1 MRPDELYHFGIKGMK
16 WGVRRFQNPDGTRT
30 EAGKRRERKGSEKT
44 KKVLKTAGKVGAGT
58 AAVLGGLFAR
68 SAYNEAR
75 GKPEKHINFKNLSD
89 EQKDFLFKADQA
101 DGKDKPKVSRVE
113 STIKKGTKTMRDV
126 GKISSKISSK
136 KAAKKDYEAREKLKR
151 EASRMSDDDLRARI
165 NRMNLEKQ
173 YVDLKSY
180 KTDSGRWSAQDKMDL
195 GMDAIEAL
203 AGLGTLAVSVYGIK
217 RGLKV

>member
-1 MRPDELYHFGIKGMK
+1 MKTDELYHYGILGMK
-16 WGVRRFQNPDGTRT
+16 WGVRRYQNPDGTRT
-30 EAGKRRERKGSEKT
+30 EAGKRRERKGWGK
-44 KKVLKTAGKVGAGT
+44 AGKVAAGA
-58 AAVLGGLFAR
+58 AAVAGGLFAR
-68 SAYNEAR
+68 AAYNEAK

-113 STIKKGTKTMRDV
+113 ATIKKGTKTMRDA

-136 KAAKKDYEAREKLKR
+136 KAAKQNYEVRERLRK
-151 EASRMSDDDLRARI
+151 EASKMSDDDLRARI

-180 KTDSGRWSAQDKMDL
+180 KTDSGKWSAQEKLDL
-195 GMDAIEAL
+195 GMDAVE
-203 AGLGTLAVSVYGIK
+203 TLASLGGLALSIYALK

>member
-1 MRPDELYHFGIKGMK
+1 MKPDELYHFGIKGMK

-30 EAGKRRERKGSEKT
+30 EAGKRRERKGWSKAR
-44 KKVLKTAGKVGAGT
+44 KVAAGAAGA
-58 AAVLGGLFAR
+58 AAVAGGLFAR
-68 SAYNEAR
+68 SAYNEAK
-75 GKPEKHINFKNLSD
+75 GKPEKHINFKDLSD

-113 STIKKGTKTMRDV
+113 ATIKKGTKTMRDV
-126 GKISSKISSK
+126 GKISTKISSK
-136 KAAKKDYEAREKLKR
+136 KAAKQDYEAREKLKR

-195 GMDAIEAL
+195 GMDAVEAL
-203 AGLGTLAVSVYGIK
+203 AGLGTLAVSIYGLK

>member
-1 MRPDELYHFGIKGMK
+1 MRTDELYHYGILGMK
-16 WGVRRFQNPDGTRT
+16 WGVRRYQNPDGTRT
-30 EAGKRRERKGSEKT
+30 EAGKRRERKGWSK
-44 KKVLKTAGKVGAGT
+44 AGKVAAGA
-58 AAVLGGLFAR
+58 AAVTGGLFAR
-68 SAYNEAR
+68 SAYNEAK
-75 GKPEKHINFKNLSD
+75 GKPEKHVNFKDLSD

-113 STIKKGTKTMRDV
+113 ATVKKGTKTMRDV
-126 GKISSKISSK
+126 GKISTKISSK
-136 KAAKKDYEAREKLKR
+136 KAARQDYEARERLRR
-151 EASRMSDDDLRARI
+151 EASRMTDDDLRTRI

-180 KTDSGRWSAQDKMDL
+180 KTDSGHWSAQDKMDI

-203 AGLGTLAVSVYGIK
+203 AGLGTLAISVYGLK